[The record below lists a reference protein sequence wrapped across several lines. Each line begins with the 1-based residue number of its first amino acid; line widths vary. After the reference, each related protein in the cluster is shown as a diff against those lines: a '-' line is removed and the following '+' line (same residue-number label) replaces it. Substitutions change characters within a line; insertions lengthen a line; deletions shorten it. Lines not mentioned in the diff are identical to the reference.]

1 LDLSSADVDGLHS
14 TALRGGKEVA
24 YQGRKKRKI
33 SNAIFLSDQN
43 GIPLA
48 MSTPCAGNHNDLFNI
63 KKSKN
68 EMVFTLSQAHISVDG
83 LFINADAGF
92 EWKGGLRKFI
102 LL

>member
-1 LDLSSADVDGLHS
+1 
-14 TALRGGKEVA
+14 
-24 YQGRKKRKI
+24 
-33 SNAIFLSDQN
+33 
-43 GIPLA
+43 